1 MKKLILVVLL
11 LFIISLKI
19 EATEYLVGTTYEFE
33 SILTKVKA
41 GDFIIWKNGIYS
53 DIKIDF
59 SPLSNGTSEKPI
71 VLKAQTAGKVSFS
84 GSSQLFIS
92 GNYLVV
98 EGLLFEGKCTL
109 ENNENVIN
117 FKSKDK
123 KINSEAKHCRLTN
136 CAIINYSLTEE
147 SDKNNYYINLIGSYN
162 DVDNC
167 TFIGKSNKGP
177 ALVIEYKQEKDYVPG
192 SDGAPS
198 SFHHIHHNYF
208 GYRTYSSNGGEQV
221 RVGTSTTSFTHGF
234 NIVEYNY
241 FEDERIEAE
250 IISNKSWDNIYRF
263 NTFIGNDGAMVLRHG
278 QKCFVYGNYINGK
291 SGRNRSGGLRVI
303 NANNTVFNNYLK
315 DLEGGKENLKAPIA
329 IMDGLEASPL
339 NGYYPADNAIVAYN
353 VVDNS
358 YGPIIKL
365 GIGNKATGKPFI
377 APKNVFIVGNTIIN
391 SVGTND
397 APFEFS
403 DLNATFESRD
413 NIYTNGK
420 TNELGFSLI
429 KINQLQFQNGIYS
442 VKTKINQ
449 KVFDEINKRLSIHGI
464 KLSKNEITDFNP
476 YWILKKK
483 DVGVS
488 WMKNNKQ

>member
-1 MKKLILVVLL
+1 MKQSILAVLL
-11 LFIISLKI
+11 LFLFSFQLQ
-19 EATEYLVGTTYEFE
+19 ATEYLVGSTYELE
-33 SILTKVKA
+33 SILSKVKA
-41 GDFIIWKNGIYS
+41 GDVIIWKDGVYS
-53 DIKIDF
+53 DVKIDF
-59 SPLSNGTSEKPI
+59 SPLSNGTSEKRI
-71 VLKAQTAGKVSFS
+71 IFKAQTAGKVSFS

-117 FKSKDK
+117 FKSKNK
-123 KINSEAKHCRLTN
+123 KSNNEAKHCRLTN
-136 CAIINYSLTEE
+136 CAVINYSLTEE
-147 SDKNNYYINLIGSYN
+147 SDKSNYYINLIGSYN
-162 DVDNC
+162 EVDNC

-177 ALVIEYKQEKDYVPG
+177 VLVIEYKQDNDYVPG
-192 SDGAPS
+192 SDVAPS

-208 GYRTYSSNGGEQV
+208 GYRTYYSNGGEQI

-234 NIVEYNY
+234 NVVEHNY

-291 SGRNRSGGLRVI
+291 SGRNRSGGIRII
-303 NANNTVFNNYLK
+303 NPNNTVFNNYLENI
-315 DLEGGKENLKAPIA
+315 EGGKGNSKFPIS
-329 IMDGLEASPL
+329 IMDGLEGSPL

-353 VVDNS
+353 VVYNS

-365 GIGNKATGKPFI
+365 GIGNKAVGKPLI
-377 APKNVFIVGNTIIN
+377 APKNIIIVGNTIIN
-391 SVGTND
+391 TVGTND
-397 APFEFS
+397 APFEIS

-420 TNELGFSLI
+420 TNDPGFSLI
-429 KINQLQFQNGIYS
+429 NVNQLQFQNGMYS
-442 VKTKINQ
+442 IKTKIDS
-449 KVFDEINKRLSIHGI
+449 KVFEEINKRLTIHGI
-464 KLSKNEITDFNP
+464 KLSEKEITDYNP
-476 YWILKKK
+476 NWILKKNG
-483 DVGVS
+483 VGVS
-488 WMKNNKQ
+488 WIKK

>member
-1 MKKLILVVLL
+1 MKKSILVVLL
-11 LFIISLKI
+11 LFVFSFKI
-19 EATEYLVGTTYEFE
+19 EATEYLVGSTYEFE
-33 SILTKVKA
+33 SILIKVKA
-41 GDFIIWKNGIYS
+41 GDFIIWKDGVYS
-53 DIKIDF
+53 DVKIDF
-59 SPLSNGTSEKPI
+59 SPISSGTSEKPI

-117 FKSKDK
+117 FKSKGK
-123 KINSEAKHCRLTN
+123 KTNSEANHCRLTN

-162 DVDNC
+162 EVDNC
-167 TFIGKSNKGP
+167 TFIGKLNKGP

-192 SDGAPS
+192 SDRAPS

-208 GYRTYSSNGGEQV
+208 GYRTYSSNGGEQI

-234 NIVEYNY
+234 NVVEHNY

-263 NTFIGNDGAMVLRHG
+263 NTFIGNDGAMVIRHG

-329 IMDGLEASPL
+329 IMDGLESSPL

-358 YGPIIKL
+358 FGPIIKL
-365 GIGNKATGKPFI
+365 GIGNKAVGKPFI
-377 APKNVFIVGNTIIN
+377 APKNVVIVGNTIIN
-391 SVGTND
+391 TVGTND
-397 APFEFS
+397 APFEIS

-420 TNELGFSLI
+420 KNDLGFLSV
-429 KINQLQFQNGIYS
+429 KVNKLQFKNGMYS
-442 VKTKINQ
+442 IKTKIDG
-449 KVFDEINKRLSIHGI
+449 KVFDEINKRLSFQGI
-464 KLSKNEITDFNP
+464 KLTEKEITDFNP
-476 YWILKKK
+476 NWILKKN
-483 DVGVS
+483 DVGVN
-488 WMKNNKQ
+488 WMKNNK

>member
-1 MKKLILVVLL
+1 MKKSILVVLL
-11 LFIISLKI
+11 LFVFSFKI
-19 EATEYLVGTTYEFE
+19 EATEYLVGSTYEFE
-33 SILTKVKA
+33 SILSKVKA
-41 GDFIIWKNGIYS
+41 GDFIIWKDGVYS

-59 SPLSNGTSEKPI
+59 SPLSNGTSEKRI
-71 VLKAQTAGKVSFS
+71 IFKAQTAGKVSFS

-117 FKSKDK
+117 FKSKNK
-123 KINSEAKHCRLTN
+123 KSNSEANHCRLTN
-136 CAIINYSLTEE
+136 CAVINYSLTEE
-147 SDKNNYYINLIGSYN
+147 SDKSNYYINLIGSYN
-162 DVDNC
+162 EVDNC

-192 SDGAPS
+192 SDVAPS
-198 SFHHIHHNYF
+198 SFHHIHHNFF
-208 GYRTYSSNGGEQV
+208 GYRTYSSNGGEQI

-234 NIVEYNY
+234 NVVEHNY

-263 NTFIGNDGAMVLRHG
+263 NTFIANDGAMVLRHG

-291 SGRNRSGGLRVI
+291 SGRNRSGGLRII

-315 DLEGGKENLKAPIA
+315 DLEGAKESLKAPIA

-358 YGPIIKL
+358 FGPIIKL
-365 GIGNKATGKPFI
+365 GIGNKAVGKPLI
-377 APKNVFIVGNTIIN
+377 APKNVVIVGNTIIN
-391 SVGTND
+391 TVGTND
-397 APFEFS
+397 APFEIS

-420 TNELGFSLI
+420 TNDLGFSLI
-429 KINQLQFQNGIYS
+429 NVNQLQFQNGMYS
-442 VKTKINQ
+442 IKTKIDT
-449 KVFDEINKRLSIHGI
+449 KVFYEINKRLSIHGI
-464 KLSKNEITDFNP
+464 KLSEKEITDYNP
-476 YWILKKK
+476 NWILKKN

-488 WMKNNKQ
+488 WKKNNK

>member
-1 MKKLILVVLL
+1 MKKSILVVLL
-11 LFIISLKI
+11 LFVFSFKM
-19 EATEYLVGTTYEFE
+19 EATEYLVGSTYEFE

-41 GDFIIWKNGIYS
+41 GDFIIWKDGIYS
-53 DIKIDF
+53 DVKINF
-59 SPLSNGTSEKPI
+59 SPLSNGTSEKRI

-92 GNYLVV
+92 GYYLVA
-98 EGLLFEGKCTL
+98 EGFLFEGKCTL

-123 KINSEAKHCRLTN
+123 KINSEANHCRITN
-136 CAIINYSLTEE
+136 CAINNYSLTEE

-162 DVDNC
+162 EVDTC

-177 ALVIEYKQEKDYVPG
+177 TLVIEYKQDKGYVPG

-208 GYRTYSSNGGEQV
+208 GFRTYSSNGGEQI

-234 NIVEYNY
+234 NLVEHNY

-278 QKCFVYGNYINGK
+278 QKCFVYGNYIDGK

-353 VVDNS
+353 VVADS
-358 YGPIIKL
+358 FGPIIKL
-365 GIGNKATGKPFI
+365 GIGNNVVKKPLV
-377 APKNVFIVGNTIIN
+377 APKNVVIVGNTIIN
-391 SVGTND
+391 TIGTNE
-397 APFEFS
+397 APFEIS

-413 NIYTNGK
+413 NIHTNGK
-420 TNELGFSLI
+420 TNNLGFS
-429 KINQLQFQNGIYS
+429 KIEVNQLQFQNGIYN
-442 VKTKINQ
+442 VKTKIDN
-449 KVFDEINKRLSIHGI
+449 KVFDEINKRLFIHGI
-464 KLSKNEITDFNP
+464 KLSAKEITDYNP
-476 YWILKKK
+476 NWILKKN

-488 WMKNNKQ
+488 WFRSNK

>member
-1 MKKLILVVLL
+1 MKKSILVVLL
-11 LFIISLKI
+11 LFVFSFKI
-19 EATEYLVGTTYEFE
+19 EATEYLVGSTYEFE
-33 SILTKVKA
+33 SILSKVKA
-41 GDFIIWKNGIYS
+41 GDFIIWKDGVYS

-59 SPLSNGTSEKPI
+59 SPLSNGTSEKRI
-71 VLKAQTAGKVSFS
+71 IFKAQTAGKVSFS

-117 FKSKDK
+117 FKSKNK
-123 KINSEAKHCRLTN
+123 KSNSEANHCRLTN
-136 CAIINYSLTEE
+136 CAVINYSLTEE
-147 SDKNNYYINLIGSYN
+147 SDKSNYYINLIGSYN
-162 DVDNC
+162 EVDNC

-192 SDGAPS
+192 SDVAPS
-198 SFHHIHHNYF
+198 SFHHIHHNFF
-208 GYRTYSSNGGEQV
+208 GYRTYSSNGGEQI

-234 NIVEYNY
+234 NVVEHNY

-291 SGRNRSGGLRVI
+291 SGRNRSGGLRII
-303 NANNTVFNNYLK
+303 NENNTVFNNYLK
-315 DLEGGKENLKAPIA
+315 DLEGAKESLKAPIA
-329 IMDGLEASPL
+329 IMDGLEVSPL

-358 YGPIIKL
+358 FGPIIKL
-365 GIGNKATGKPFI
+365 GIGNKAVGKPLI
-377 APKNVFIVGNTIIN
+377 APKNVVIVGNTIIN
-391 SVGTND
+391 TVGTND
-397 APFEFS
+397 APFEIS

-420 TNELGFSLI
+420 TNDLGFSLI
-429 KINQLQFQNGIYS
+429 NVNQLQFQNGMYS
-442 VKTKINQ
+442 IKTKIDT
-449 KVFDEINKRLSIHGI
+449 KVFYEINKRLSIHGI
-464 KLSKNEITDFNP
+464 KLSEKEITDYNP
-476 YWILKKK
+476 NWILKKN

-488 WMKNNKQ
+488 WKKNNK

>member
-1 MKKLILVVLL
+1 MKKSILVGLL
-11 LFIISLKI
+11 VFVFSFNIK
-19 EATEYLVGTTYEFE
+19 ATEYLVGTTYEFE
-33 SILTKVKA
+33 NVLTKVKA
-41 GDFIIWKNGIYS
+41 GDFIIWKDGKYS
-53 DIKIDF
+53 DVKIDF
-59 SPLSNGTSEKPI
+59 SPLSIGTSEKPI
-71 VLKAQTAGKVSFS
+71 VLKAKTAGKVSFS

-92 GNYLVV
+92 GNYLIV
-98 EGLLFEGKCTL
+98 EGLLFEGNCTL
-109 ENNENVIN
+109 ENSENVIN

-123 KINSEAKHCRLTN
+123 KTNSEANHCRLTN
-136 CAIINYSLTEE
+136 CAIINYSLTEQ
-147 SDKNNYYINLIGSYN
+147 SDKNNYYVNLIGTYN
-162 DVDNC
+162 EVDNC

-177 ALVIEYKQEKDYVPG
+177 ALVIEYKQDRDYVPG

-198 SFHHIHHNYF
+198 SFHHLHHNYF
-208 GYRTYSSNGGEQV
+208 GYRTYSSNGGEQI

-234 NIVEYNY
+234 NIVEHNY

-315 DLEGGKENLKAPIA
+315 DLEGGKDNLKAPIA
-329 IMDGLEASPL
+329 IMDGLEGSPL

-358 YGPIIKL
+358 FGPIIKL
-365 GIGNKATGKPFI
+365 GVGNKTVGKPLV
-377 APKNVFIVGNTIIN
+377 APKNVVIVGNTIIKT
-391 SVGTND
+391 VGTND
-397 APFEFS
+397 APFEIS

-413 NIYTNGK
+413 NIYTIGK
-420 TNELGFSLI
+420 TNDPGFTSL
-429 KINQLQFQNGIYS
+429 KLNQLQFQNGIYS
-442 VKTKINQ
+442 VSTKIDS
-449 KVFDEINKRLSIHGI
+449 KVFVEINKRLSIHGL
-464 KLSKNEITDFNP
+464 KLSENEITNYNP
-476 YWILKKK
+476 NWILKKN

-488 WMKNNKQ
+488 WMKNIK